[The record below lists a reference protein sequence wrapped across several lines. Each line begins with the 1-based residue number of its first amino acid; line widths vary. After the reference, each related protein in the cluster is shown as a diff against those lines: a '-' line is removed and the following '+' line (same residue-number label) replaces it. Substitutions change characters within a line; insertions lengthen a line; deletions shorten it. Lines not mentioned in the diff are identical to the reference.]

1 MGTNCNWVLIKVA
14 IPNCKPAVCW
24 CAFSFSRK
32 WITMNAHDLRH
43 ASLSVM
49 CEILQ
54 SKLNAGN
61 LQRYN
66 ELEPESI

>member
-1 MGTNCNWVLIKVA
+1 
-14 IPNCKPAVCW
+14 
-24 CAFSFSRK
+24 
-32 WITMNAHDLRH
+32 MNAHDLRH

-49 CEILQ
+49 CEIFQ